1 MKIARELNLTLEDL
15 LIDGHRVVVIEGVN
29 AREHL
34 VREDAERPPVDGLS
48 VALVE
53 EHFGRQVL
61 RCAT

>member
-1 MKIARELNLTLEDL
+1 MKIAGELNLAFEDL
-15 LIDGHRVVVIEGVN
+15 LVDGHRIVVIEWVN
-29 AREHL
+29 AGEHL